1 MLERL
6 TGWFQ
11 LLWDAGKHLQ
21 EQSAATQE
29 TKEETERVLNLVQ
42 VLAVQ
47 NQQLQNDLKHEREL
61 RQQEIAALRRELADA
76 EEKIELRLRLELSEK
91 LRQLPRGE

>member
-6 TGWFQ
+6 SGWFQ

-29 TKEETERVLNLVQ
+29 AKEETERVLNLVQ
-42 VLAVQ
+42 MLAVQ
-47 NQQLQNDLKHEREL
+47 NQQLHNDLKHEREL
-61 RQQEIAALRRELADA
+61 REQQIESFRREIADSQERTV
-76 EEKIELRLRLELSEK
+76 LRLRLELSEK
-91 LRQLPRGE
+91 LR